1 MCKLGK
7 TENVLVKI
15 PKDLS
20 CTGYSK
26 MQYTE
31 IDSCIASLVEALQ
44 KGCIDMR
51 GSCCG
56 HNKSFGE
63 IYLQDGRMLIIVDE
77 KWYFKKGQKLL
88 QEIREKEDRQKERE
102 VGR

>member
-1 MCKLGK
+1 MCEWGK
-7 TENVLVKI
+7 SENVLVKI

-20 CTGYSK
+20 CTGFAK
-26 MQYTE
+26 MQYTS

-88 QEIREKEDRQKERE
+88 QKIYKNGTR
-102 VGR
+102 